1 MDIFTIFDQKIVLT
15 VLGTSALI
23 QVNIL
28 TKRLLNCKSQEQYKN
43 GYKMRVE
50 SRASLSRD
58 DSRVYLTRG
67 GHAPVGPVVGLPAAG
82 EVDVEDEVGGV
93 ARGVGLPVAALDTW
107 TRGISD
113 TWQD

>member
-23 QVNIL
+23 QVIIL

-50 SRASLSRD
+50 HLQVHVH

-93 ARGVGLPVAALDTW
+93 ARGVGLPVAALDRW

-113 TWQD
+113 T

>member
-23 QVNIL
+23 QVIIL

-50 SRASLSRD
+50 
-58 DSRVYLTRG
+58 YLF
-67 GHAPVGPVVGLPAAG
+67 VGPCLVPLCHVTTH
-82 EVDVEDEVGGV
+82 VS
-93 ARGVGLPVAALDTW
+93 
-107 TRGISD
+107 I
-113 TWQD
+113 

>member
-1 MDIFTIFDQKIVLT
+1 M
-15 VLGTSALI
+15 
-23 QVNIL
+23 
-28 TKRLLNCKSQEQYKN
+28 
-43 GYKMRVE
+43 
-50 SRASLSRD
+50 SRASLSRE

>member
-23 QVNIL
+23 QVIIL

-50 SRASLSRD
+50 YLQVHVH

>member
-1 MDIFTIFDQKIVLT
+1 
-15 VLGTSALI
+15 
-23 QVNIL
+23 
-28 TKRLLNCKSQEQYKN
+28 
-43 GYKMRVE
+43 MRVE
-50 SRASLSRD
+50 YLQVHVH

-113 TWQD
+113 TWQDWYLGHVVHAPLLTCVTYTGHL